1 MVSKVALAIIG
12 CLLLSNV
19 ASAAEEE
26 SQPNL
31 RKLDV
36 VVSKSLRVHMYL
48 LKLKEAI
55 VDISH
60 YNQCLLLHPV

>member
-1 MVSKVALAIIG
+1 MVSKVALAVIG
-12 CLLLSNV
+12 FLLLSNV

-36 VVSKSLRVHMYL
+36 VVSKMLPADMHL

-55 VDISH
+55 VDKSH
-60 YNQCLLLHPV
+60 YPMPSPPRAV